1 MLIIVTM
8 KALFLLWIA
17 LCALPFN
24 LLAIDNSGL
33 VLEQINLARVS
44 PRQYAEALERRM
56 EGVRTREGRR
66 VVDEAIAFLRRVA
79 PLPPLA
85 YSEGMASGASR
96 HVADQGSH
104 GTFGHVGS
112 DHSTPWD
119 RMGAAGKWMG
129 SAGENIS
136 YGYADPEMIVAT
148 LIVDDGV
155 RGRGHRKNIFN
166 RGFGVAGIA
175 CGPHARFGEMCVID
189 FAGGFI
195 ENGAANSTA
204 RHAAGN
210 AWSRAETDRI

>member
-1 MLIIVTM
+1 MLLIITM
-8 KALFLLWIA
+8 KALVPLWIA
-17 LCALPFN
+17 LCALPFH
-24 LLAIDNSGL
+24 LFAMDNSAL

-44 PRQYAEALERRM
+44 PRQYAETLERRM
-56 EGVRTREGRR
+56 EGVPTREGRR
-66 VVDEAIAFLRRVA
+66 VVDEAIAFLRSVT

-96 HVADQGSH
+96 HVADQGSR
-104 GTFGHVGS
+104 GTFGHTGS
-112 DHSTPWD
+112 DRSTPWD
-119 RMGAAGKWMG
+119 RMSGAGKWMG

-155 RGRGHRKNIFN
+155 RGRGHRGNIFN
-166 RGFGVAGIA
+166 RGFSVAGIA

-195 ENGAANSTA
+195 ENGAANPAA
-204 RHAAGN
+204 RHGVGAT
-210 AWSRAETDRI
+210 WSRGGSDRI